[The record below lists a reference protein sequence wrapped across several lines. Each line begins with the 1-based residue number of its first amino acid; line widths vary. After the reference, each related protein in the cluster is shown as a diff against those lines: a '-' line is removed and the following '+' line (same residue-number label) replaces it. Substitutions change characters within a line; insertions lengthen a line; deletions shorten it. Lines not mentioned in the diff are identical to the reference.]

1 MRERKAFQRVFSDL
15 KLSKPPDSALE
26 RNKISIY
33 LDCRQAYPEPD
44 HPLVK
49 NEMDPEFKKE
59 LESVRSE
66 IDSAKLGQDAK

>member
-1 MRERKAFQRVFSDL
+1 
-15 KLSKPPDSALE
+15 
-26 RNKISIY
+26 
-33 LDCRQAYPEPD
+33 
-44 HPLVK
+44 VK